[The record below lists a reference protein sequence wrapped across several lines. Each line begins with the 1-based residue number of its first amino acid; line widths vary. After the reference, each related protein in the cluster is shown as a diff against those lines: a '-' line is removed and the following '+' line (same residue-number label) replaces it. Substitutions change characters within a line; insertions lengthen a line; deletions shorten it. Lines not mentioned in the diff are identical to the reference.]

1 MATRTILL
9 THLFA
14 GLSGLLLGLYLGTGN
29 PDPDVGNPPI
39 EEAWNQ
45 VEELKARVL
54 SFEEIKQRLDG
65 RIALLLAQKRVV
77 PHPVPPVHPTAP
89 LDPPLERPSADRL
102 GPTLAFDDG
111 VYLANYRAMASG
123 VLDLITQGEFDAAT
137 ETIEYLEEF
146 LQLMRSGGPG
156 QELGP
161 LYQEAIENH
170 WAPQLFATL
179 IAHPDPMLQYAL
191 TLREKERSGENIG
204 SMVQLLTEAEVCS
217 MALLGGGEVSSE
229 TLSRWL
235 DELEHCSRSRGLRDS
250 EIAALSYMGSP
261 RAVDILEL
269 DWTRDSDA
277 VEIISSLVQINTPES
292 RNLLQDL
299 LLEIKDEKLAVALEV
314 WLQRN

>member
-29 PDPDVGNPPI
+29 PDPDVENPSI

-65 RIALLLAQKRVV
+65 RIALLLAQKQVV
-77 PHPVPPVHPTAP
+77 PQPVPSVEPTAP
-89 LDPPLERPSADRL
+89 LDPPLERPSAERL

-146 LQLMRSGGPG
+146 LQTMRSGGPG

-170 WAPQLFATL
+170 WVPQLFATL
-179 IAHPDPMLQYAL
+179 IAEPDPMLQYAL
-191 TLREKERSGENIG
+191 MLREKERSGEKIG
-204 SMVQLLTEAEVCS
+204 SMVQFLAESDSCS
-217 MALLGGGEVSSE
+217 LALLGGGDVSSE

-235 DELEHCSRSRGLRDS
+235 DELEYCSRSRGLKDS

-269 DWTRDSDA
+269 DWTRGSDA

-292 RNLLQDL
+292 RNLLQEL